1 MEYRADI
8 DGKLTKVIL
17 SLEQYESLLEDLHD
31 LAVVGDRI
39 DEKPI
44 TFEELKER
52 LILSKC

>member
-8 DGKLTKVIL
+8 DGKLTEVIL
-17 SLEQYESLLEDLHD
+17 SLEQYERLLEDVHD
-31 LAVVGDRI
+31 LAVVGDRA
-39 DEKPI
+39 DEKLI